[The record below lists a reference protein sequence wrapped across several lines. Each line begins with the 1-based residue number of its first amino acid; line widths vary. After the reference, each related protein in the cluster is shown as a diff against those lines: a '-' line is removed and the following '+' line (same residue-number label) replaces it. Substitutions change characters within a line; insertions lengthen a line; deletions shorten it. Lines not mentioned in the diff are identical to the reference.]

1 MRKLLILTLFV
12 AVATSAGAIATA
24 ANASSR
30 DEIVIGFPHLDVD
43 ARYLS
48 DYGFVKADGR
58 SHRGIDIFSPKGTPV
73 VAVADGQVIT
83 MGRAARS
90 GFFVV
95 IAHADGLESWY
106 MHLNN
111 DVVRADNRADN
122 IVSAFVDGLE
132 EGDYVR
138 AGDVVAFVGDSGNA
152 EATSP
157 HTHFELHLNGRAID
171 PYWYVRDGQERWE
184 LAIAIAEGETPFR

>member
-1 MRKLLILTLFV
+1 VRKSFILTIFV
-12 AVATSAGAIATA
+12 AVVLAAGTITPA
-24 ANASSR
+24 ADASSR

-43 ARYLS
+43 AKYQS

-73 VAVADGQVIT
+73 VAVADGQVT
-83 MGRAARS
+83 SMARAARS
-90 GFFVV
+90 GFFIV

-122 IVSAFVDGLE
+122 ITGAFAEGLE
-132 EGDYVR
+132 VGDYVR
-138 AGDVVAFVGDSGNA
+138 AGDIVAFVGDSGNA
-152 EATSP
+152 EATAP
-157 HTHFELHLNGRAID
+157 HTHFELHLNGRALD
-171 PYWYVRDGQERWE
+171 PYWYARDAQERWE
-184 LAIAIAEGETPFR
+184 LAIAIADGETPFR